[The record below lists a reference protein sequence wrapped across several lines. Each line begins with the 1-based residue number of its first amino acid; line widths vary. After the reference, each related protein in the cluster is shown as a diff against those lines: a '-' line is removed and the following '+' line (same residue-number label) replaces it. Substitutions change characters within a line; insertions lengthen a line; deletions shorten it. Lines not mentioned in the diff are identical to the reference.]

1 MAARGPVVER
11 AKGHEDFLIFRDAIL
26 RSKDD
31 RASVSQV
38 KQIAVRVPYEFIR
51 EAERED
57 VGALIVIKRGVKGGG
72 DKFLTDIQTVHVED
86 RRGVGRIAGIAILK
100 GIYPACITSED
111 VVRGVG
117 GEACAGEEAKFTRYA
132 GGGLDRKKAVRRV
145 QTMGKDVGVTGEKGA
160 RIGGE
165 GV

>member
-1 MAARGPVVER
+1 MER
-11 AKGHEDFLIFRDAIL
+11 AKGHEDFLIFRDAGM
-26 RSKDD
+26 RAEDN
-31 RASVSQV
+31 RASLTEM
-38 KQIAVRVPYEFIR
+38 KQIAIRVPYEFICK
-51 EAERED
+51 AERED

-72 DKFLTDIQTVHVED
+72 DESLTDIHTVHVEN

-100 GIYPACITSED
+100 GMHPACVTSEN

-132 GGGLDRKKAVRRV
+132 GGGLDRKEAVRGV